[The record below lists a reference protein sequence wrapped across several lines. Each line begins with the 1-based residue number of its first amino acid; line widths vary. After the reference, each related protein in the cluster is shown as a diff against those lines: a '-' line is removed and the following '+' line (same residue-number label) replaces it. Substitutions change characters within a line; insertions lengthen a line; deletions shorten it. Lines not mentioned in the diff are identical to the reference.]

1 MNIRNSYDSNA
12 EKLLMNAY
20 VSSPNLRSA
29 MSSLDTRE
37 SQSKKT
43 NFVEKSRGS
52 VQ

>member
-12 EKLLMNAY
+12 EKLIMNAY
-20 VSSPNLRSA
+20 VSSPNLRGSA

-52 VQ
+52 V